1 MGEFMVKGQISVASF
16 FNPIGW
22 TRD

>member
-1 MGEFMVKGQISVASF
+1 MVKGQISVASF